1 CSLPDALRSAAAVGG
16 STGGSAARGSAQRA
30 GILLELAQCLLEAFQ
45 RVAHAALDRVFSDS
59 SDDGDLLK
67 GHISDVPQ
75 QKHLLLLL
83 GELLDRQ
90 GDALADLAGNDD
102 PLGARRRVRIGE
114 PVAERRAAFAV
125 VGAAVEGRMAAVLL
139 SAEVADAEVPGD
151 RVQPR
156 REAGLV
162 LELARA
168 LDQPQEGLLGH
179 VFGP

>member
-1 CSLPDALRSAAAVGG
+1 MRMLPGA
-16 STGGSAARGSAQRA
+16 
-30 GILLELAQCLLEAFQ
+30 
-45 RVAHAALDRVFSDS
+45 
-59 SDDGDLLK
+59 
-67 GHISDVPQ
+67 
-75 QKHLLLLL
+75 
-83 GELLDRQ
+83 LLDRQ
-90 GDALADLAGNDD
+90 GHVSVVLAGNGG
-102 PLGARRRVRIGE
+102 PRGARRRVRIGE
-114 PVAERRAAFAV
+114 PVAERRSAFAV

-139 SAEVADAEVPGD
+139 SAEVVDAEVPCD